1 MNDKEMP
8 SEEQLDFLREIVNI
22 GAGNAATALSQI
34 LQSDVNLKIPTV
46 HVLTVPQ
53 IPSILIDPSL
63 PVVCV
68 RMGMVGDIAGELFFI
83 VPNEQKVKLTRLVEW
98 AIPVPKNGGT
108 TIDLSALTEVGN
120 IVAGSYLTAVHDFCK
135 LSIYHTV
142 PTLAIDMVQSLLDE
156 SLIALSRQAQVIF
169 AIENEFTVDEHRVRT
184 LFLLIPSAESIKTL
198 VNSIGEARI
207 ACTSE

>member
-156 SLIALSRQAQVIF
+156 SIAALSYKVQSIIL
-169 AIENEFTVDEHRVRT
+169 IENEFIVSKKSLRT
-184 LFLLIPSAESIKTL
+184 FLLLVPSTESVVTLAESMEQVKKAY
-198 VNSIGEARI
+198 GQ
-207 ACTSE
+207 